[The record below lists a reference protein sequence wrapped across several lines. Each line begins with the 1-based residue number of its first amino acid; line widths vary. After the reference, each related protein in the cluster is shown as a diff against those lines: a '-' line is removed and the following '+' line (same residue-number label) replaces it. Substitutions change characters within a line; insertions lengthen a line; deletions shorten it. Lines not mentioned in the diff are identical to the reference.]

1 MDRRNFIFKAGLAAA
16 SIPLLSSFITAN
28 ESTPLLLQNL
38 TLPKALK
45 KGDTIGVIAPGG
57 AIFNKSS
64 IEKCKIKLDCRW
76 VKYGRR

>member
-28 ESTPLLLQNL
+28 ESTPLLFQNL

-45 KGDTIGVIAPGG
+45 
-57 AIFNKSS
+57 
-64 IEKCKIKLDCRW
+64 IEAKAFFLSE
-76 VKYGRR
+76 GLALGS